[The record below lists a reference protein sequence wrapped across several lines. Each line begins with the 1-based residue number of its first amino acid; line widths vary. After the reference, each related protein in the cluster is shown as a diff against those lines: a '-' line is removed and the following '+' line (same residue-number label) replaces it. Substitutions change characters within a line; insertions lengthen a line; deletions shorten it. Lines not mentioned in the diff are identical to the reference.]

1 MIRIPVTG
9 RLVGQEQN
17 SAWIFDGTGRTL
29 SPVAGLDTTAL
40 PGYPVGSGALF
51 EFQGVFDDSGDEISI
66 PLVALLFFH
75 GLPWLVALSGS
86 PCKVPWIIKPRSKP
100 VPV

>member
-9 RLVGQEQN
+9 RLVGQEQD

-29 SPVAGLDTTAL
+29 SPVAGLDTTSL
-40 PGYPVGSGALF
+40 PGYPVGTGALF
-51 EFQGVFDDSGDEISI
+51 EFQGVFEDSGHEISI
-66 PLVALLFFH
+66 PLVVFLVVDGMPL
-75 GLPWLVALSGS
+75 LVALSES

-100 VPV
+100 FPV